1 MEYSANSDK
10 ITRDYFDSLLLETR
24 YLDSAI
30 PSTKMELFGEV
41 FDTPIMTAALSHL
54 HNTAENGMVV
64 YAEAAKKAN
73 AVHWVGMGSDEELEQ
88 IIATGA
94 KTIKIIKPH
103 EDNNEVFRKI
113 EHGREAGCFALGM
126 DIDHSFSADGNY
138 DNVMGLKMKSK
149 TTEELAEFVND
160 FDAAKGND
168 FETVKDITQ
177 TTIKLVYPK
186 YYPEGAVQF
195 FCNHHA
201 DDRILN
207 DIVAGKVY
215 LFEADDVCVGTVTIS
230 NNEICRLFVLP
241 EYQHKGYGRLLI
253 DYAEKMISK
262 TNKTVVLDA
271 SFPAK
276 KIYIKRGYEPTEYN
290 MIETENGDYLC
301 FDVMEESI

>member
-1 MEYSANSDK
+1 MDK
-10 ITRDYFDSLLLETR
+10 IKELQGTNMDTRIF
-24 YLDSAI
+24 
-30 PSTKMELFGEV
+30 M
-41 FDTPIMTAALSHL
+41 
-54 HNTAENGMVV
+54 
-64 YAEAAKKAN
+64 AK
-73 AVHWVGMGSDEELEQ
+73 E
-88 IIATGA
+88 
-94 KTIKIIKPH
+94 
-103 EDNNEVFRKI
+103 
-113 EHGREAGCFALGM
+113 
-126 DIDHSFSADGNY
+126 
-138 DNVMGLKMKSK
+138 
-149 TTEELAEFVND
+149 
-160 FDAAKGND
+160 ND

-207 DIVAGKVY
+207 DIAAGKVY
-215 LFEADDVCVGTVTIS
+215 LLEVDDVCVGTVTIS

-241 EYQHKGYGRLLI
+241 EYQHKGYGRLLM

-301 FDVMEESI
+301 FDVMEKSI

>member
-1 MEYSANSDK
+1 MKKIKELQGAN
-10 ITRDYFDSLLLETR
+10 
-24 YLDSAI
+24 
-30 PSTKMELFGEV
+30 
-41 FDTPIMTAALSHL
+41 
-54 HNTAENGMVV
+54 
-64 YAEAAKKAN
+64 
-73 AVHWVGMGSDEELEQ
+73 
-88 IIATGA
+88 
-94 KTIKIIKPH
+94 
-103 EDNNEVFRKI
+103 
-113 EHGREAGCFALGM
+113 M
-126 DIDHSFSADGNY
+126 DIDLTSENVAWNQSVCPWNEADN
-138 DNVMGLKMKSK
+138 
-149 TTEELAEFVND
+149 TTEHKCAVNMD
-160 FDAAKGND
+160 TRIFMAKEND

-207 DIVAGKVY
+207 DIAAGKVY
-215 LFEADDVCVGTVTIS
+215 LLEVDDVCVGTVTIS

-241 EYQHKGYGRLLI
+241 EYQHKGYGRLLM

-301 FDVMEESI
+301 FDVMEKSI

>member
-1 MEYSANSDK
+1 MKKIKELQGAN
-10 ITRDYFDSLLLETR
+10 
-24 YLDSAI
+24 
-30 PSTKMELFGEV
+30 M
-41 FDTPIMTAALSHL
+41 DTHIFM
-54 HNTAENGMVV
+54 
-64 YAEAAKKAN
+64 AK
-73 AVHWVGMGSDEELEQ
+73 E
-88 IIATGA
+88 
-94 KTIKIIKPH
+94 
-103 EDNNEVFRKI
+103 
-113 EHGREAGCFALGM
+113 
-126 DIDHSFSADGNY
+126 
-138 DNVMGLKMKSK
+138 
-149 TTEELAEFVND
+149 
-160 FDAAKGND
+160 ND

-195 FCNHHA
+195 FRNHHA

-301 FDVMEESI
+301 FDVMEKSI